1 MHRYLL
7 DQDEVID
14 ELSFSLSQLIDHLQK
29 SQNCS
34 TNGHIC
40 LSNTLAHD
48 ANTQSDSMSFHDPI
62 VQ

>member
-40 LSNTLAHD
+40 LSNTHWHMMQ
-48 ANTQSDSMSFHDPI
+48 THSRT
-62 VQ
+62 V